1 VLLNQFLSTIP
12 RELKMSSIPVV
23 KDEKFLR
30 EVQEFRRKRISRLRN
45 INHWWNITLTVAG
58 ITLTAITTVLGV
70 IDSQEYKDWIKF
82 SIAFSG
88 SVAVLSQSANKEFR
102 VKGKAGKYAQVEAD
116 LLVIE
121 HKLKNVEDLVEIK
134 NLHEEFYAVIKK
146 VGEIECETE
155 QDKS

>member
-1 VLLNQFLSTIP
+1 MNSAPVERGQAFLQ
-12 RELKMSSIPVV
+12 
-23 KDEKFLR
+23 
-30 EVQEFRRKRISRLRN
+30 EVQEFRRKRVSRLRN

-58 ITLTAITTVLGV
+58 ITLTAITTILGV
-70 IDSQEYKDWIKF
+70 IDDEAYKDWIKF
-82 SIAFSG
+82 GIAFSG

-121 HKLKNVEDLVEIK
+121 HRLRNIQNEEELTKLL
-134 NLHEEFYAVIKK
+134 EEFYATIKQ
-146 VGEIECETE
+146 VGVIECETE

>member
-1 VLLNQFLSTIP
+1 MNSTPIEEGKPFL
-12 RELKMSSIPVV
+12 K
-23 KDEKFLR
+23 
-30 EVQEFRRKRISRLRN
+30 EVQEFRRKRVSRLRN

-58 ITLTAITTVLGV
+58 TTLTAVTTVLGV
-70 IDSQEYKDWIKF
+70 IDDETYKDWIKF
-82 SIAFSG
+82 GIAFSG

-121 HKLKNVEDLVEIK
+121 HRLKNAKDDEELR
-134 NLHEEFYAVIKK
+134 NLLEEFYSAIRR

-155 QDKS
+155 QDNL